1 VLRKFQK
8 KAGFVSIET
17 LIVAG
22 LMIALGAYAI
32 SEFYNVSN
40 MNTDRAMNR
49 VNQAMFVNPDDY

>member
-1 VLRKFQK
+1 MLRKFQK